1 MSATKFKE
9 PVASKLLQSSML
21 LERAKP
27 ELRSLF
33 TGGTCTETEA
43 IQATQSIFPVLLA
56 AYLHMLL

>member
-1 MSATKFKE
+1 MSATKFRK
-9 PVASKLLQSSML
+9 PVASKRLQSSML

-33 TGGTCTETEA
+33 TWGTYTETEA

-56 AYLHMLL
+56 VYLHMLL